1 MGKRASGLAQQ
12 RCNKNYVLQ
21 LVNSCCSVS
30 SENAF

>member
-21 LVNSCCSVS
+21 LVKFVLQCF
-30 SENAF
+30 E